1 MYEREVITLLEGQV
15 VFVATVNG
23 ISPQVRPMRA
33 KVDDNGA
40 VWLIC
45 QACRRAD
52 EIAVNDQAALCAID
66 EDGALLRMN
75 GQLEPVAAQVGANTG
90 PSSAAYRLRIHSIT
104 FYPSD
109 GGAYHQVELPQELEG
124 ILLKPEITFSLQ
136 RR

>member
-33 KVDDNGA
+33 KVDDNGT

-52 EIAVNDQAALCAID
+52 EIAVNDRAALCAID
-66 EDGALLRMN
+66 EEGALLRMN
-75 GQLEPVAAQVGANTG
+75 GQLEPVTAQVGASTG

-104 FYPSD
+104 FNPSD
-109 GGAYHQVELPQELEG
+109 GGAYHQVELPQDLDG
-124 ILLKPEITFSLQ
+124 ILLKPDNTFSL
-136 RR
+136 RRR